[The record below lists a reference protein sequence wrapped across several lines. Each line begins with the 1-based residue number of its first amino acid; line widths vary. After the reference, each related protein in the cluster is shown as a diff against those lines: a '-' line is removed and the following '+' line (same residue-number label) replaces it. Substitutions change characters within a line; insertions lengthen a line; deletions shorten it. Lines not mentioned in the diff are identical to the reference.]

1 MLSRDAENTSFIV
14 FVSKVLV
21 YIFVMCLHYYYSGY
35 RGVFDI
41 TVYDE
46 VVQLVACYGFPGVL
60 EYHSPVKLL
69 TIA

>member
-1 MLSRDAENTSFIV
+1 
-14 FVSKVLV
+14 
-21 YIFVMCLHYYYSGY
+21 MCLHYYYSGY

-46 VVQLVACYGFPGVL
+46 VVQLVAYYGFPGVL